1 MELADPVV
9 EGRIPIPQITAQQIG
24 GAKGRSLGA
33 YDIDWEQQQNNYLE
47 NTVDLEPELQPQVCI
62 VKSIHL

>member
-33 YDIDWEQQQNNYLE
+33 YYNNITL
-47 NTVDLEPELQPQVCI
+47 
-62 VKSIHL
+62 